1 MARQRTLDLE
11 RSLDR
16 FLQTAL
22 LALLAS
28 GYLALALSGALDRAC
43 LVAGA
48 LVLAAR
54 AAQLA
59 GLVRFIVPER
69 WASRATACYL
79 LFVPADY
86 LLISRDLIRT
96 TVHVIVFAAAV
107 KVLSTRT
114 GRDSALVGLIAF
126 LEMLT
131 AALGSTS
138 VAFLLLLMLFWAAAL
153 AALASAEIRGA
164 MRGRATVAGAS
175 AIGGRLVALSGVAGL
190 GVLALSVA
198 LFLVLPRTARVALE
212 RLLPATQRVSGF
224 APEFTLGQPGEIRP
238 SGRPMLHVRFAAGEP
253 RAGLHWRGTA
263 LAEFDGRRWYNSPRG
278 GSVLRAGDGGYV
290 QLVSDDQRRRPGL
303 RSFYEVVLHGGS
315 EYLFF
320 AGLPENVRVS
330 SDRLVR
336 TPAGGVKLPFGQN
349 GALHYVVD
357 SYLGAGAALDES
369 PPPPLSPVERDLY
382 LRLPDVDRRIP
393 ALARAITAGAGG
405 DAVQAPSITTGAGG
419 GVAQSH
425 PITAGAGG
433 DAGQAPSITAGTGG
447 GIAQA
452 PSITAD
458 AGGGVAQSHPIIVGA
473 GGNAARARAIESYL
487 RTRFAYSL
495 EPVESE
501 SADPLAGFLFE
512 RKKGHCEYFASAM
525 AVLLRELRIPSRVAT
540 GYLGGTANPL
550 TGWLVV
556 RGSDAHA
563 WVEAWIPGQGWTT
576 YDPTPAGEEWSASGG
591 LWSRAGLYFDAAE
604 TLWQEWVVGYDLDW
618 QLTLAFHVHQSRR
631 LGAPW
636 LERQWKRLAGAWRQ
650 AAQGGWPRGPARA
663 AGAAAALLLA
673 GLALVFRRRIAQALI
688 RRRTGRRPGE
698 PALAAHEA
706 ARLYRRML
714 AAMHKRGV
722 EKAASQTAG
731 EFAAGVGP
739 SEAAALV
746 AEFTAAYHA
755 LRYGRDPG
763 QAARMAVLLRQIEA
777 LPR

>member
-1 MARQRTLDLE
+1 MVRKRTLDLE

-16 FLQTAL
+16 FLQTTL

-28 GYLALALSGALDRAC
+28 GYLALALSGELDRAC

-54 AAQLA
+54 AAQLT

-107 KVLSTRT
+107 KVLSART
-114 GRDSALVGLIAF
+114 GRDSAIVGLIAF

-175 AIGGRLVALSGVAGL
+175 AIGGRLIALSGVAGL

-212 RLLPATQRVSGF
+212 RLLPGTQRVSGF

-278 GSVLRAGDGGYV
+278 GSVLRAGEGGYV

-349 GALHYVVD
+349 GALHYVAD

-382 LRLPDVDRRIP
+382 LQLPDVDRRIP

-405 DAVQAPSITTGAGG
+405 DSTQAPS
-419 GVAQSH
+419 
-425 PITAGAGG
+425 ITAGAGG
-433 DAGQAPSITAGTGG
+433 DA
-447 GIAQA
+447 
-452 PSITAD
+452 
-458 AGGGVAQSHPIIVGA
+458 
-473 GGNAARARAIESYL
+473 ARARALESYL
-487 RTRFAYSL
+487 RTHFAYSL

-501 SADPLAGFLFE
+501 SADPLAGFLFQ

-576 YDPTPAGEEWSASGG
+576 YDPTPAGEEWNASGG

-618 QLTLAFHVHQSRR
+618 QLTLAFHVDQSRR

-650 AAQGGWPRGPARA
+650 AAQGGWRRGPARA

-688 RRRTGRRPGE
+688 GRRTGRGPGE

-755 LRYGRDPG
+755 LRYGQDPG
-763 QAARMAVLLRQIEA
+763 QAARMALLLRQIEA

>member
-1 MARQRTLDLE
+1 MVRKRTLNLE
-11 RSLDR
+11 RSLER
-16 FLQTAL
+16 CLQTAL

-54 AAQLA
+54 AAQLT

-107 KVLSTRT
+107 KVLSART

-175 AIGGRLVALSGVAGL
+175 AIGGRLIALSGVAGL

-212 RLLPATQRVSGF
+212 RLLPGAQRVSGF

-349 GALHYVVD
+349 GALHYVAD

-382 LRLPDVDRRIP
+382 LQLPDVDRRIP
-393 ALARAITAGAGG
+393 ALARAIHHGRRGWRRSAIASHHGGRWRRRSAIASHHCGRGWRRGASARHRELPADALRLLARTGG
-405 DAVQAPSITTGAGG
+405 KRERGPASRLSVSTQEGPLRVLRLGHG
-419 GVAQSH
+419 GVAQ
-425 PITAGAGG
+425 
-433 DAGQAPSITAGTGG
+433 GT
-447 GIAQA
+447 
-452 PSITAD
+452 
-458 AGGGVAQSHPIIVGA
+458 
-473 GGNAARARAIESYL
+473 
-487 RTRFAYSL
+487 
-495 EPVESE
+495 
-501 SADPLAGFLFE
+501 ADPLA
-512 RKKGHCEYFASAM
+512 RSH
-525 AVLLRELRIPSRVAT
+525 
-540 GYLGGTANPL
+540 
-550 TGWLVV
+550 
-556 RGSDAHA
+556 
-563 WVEAWIPGQGWTT
+563 
-576 YDPTPAGEEWSASGG
+576 G
-591 LWSRAGLYFDAAE
+591 L
-604 TLWQEWVVGYDLDW
+604 
-618 QLTLAFHVHQSRR
+618 
-631 LGAPW
+631 P
-636 LERQWKRLAGAWRQ
+636 
-650 AAQGGWPRGPARA
+650 
-663 AGAAAALLLA
+663 
-673 GLALVFRRRIAQALI
+673 
-688 RRRTGRRPGE
+688 
-698 PALAAHEA
+698 
-706 ARLYRRML
+706 
-714 AAMHKRGV
+714 
-722 EKAASQTAG
+722 
-731 EFAAGVGP
+731 
-739 SEAAALV
+739 
-746 AEFTAAYHA
+746 
-755 LRYGRDPG
+755 GRDG
-763 QAARMAVLLRQIEA
+763 
-777 LPR
+777 

>member
-1 MARQRTLDLE
+1 MVRQRTLALE
-11 RSLDR
+11 HSLDR
-16 FLQTAL
+16 FLQTTL

-54 AAQLA
+54 AAQLT

-107 KVLSTRT
+107 KVLSART

-212 RLLPATQRVSGF
+212 RLLPGAQRVSGF

-357 SYLGAGAALDES
+357 SYLGAGSAFDES

-382 LRLPDVDRRIP
+382 LQLPDVDRRIP

-405 DAVQAPSITTGAGG
+405 DSTQAPS
-419 GVAQSH
+419 
-425 PITAGAGG
+425 ITAGAGG
-433 DAGQAPSITAGTGG
+433 DSV
-447 GIAQA
+447 QA

-458 AGGGVAQSHPIIVGA
+458 AGGGVAQSHPITAGAGGGVAQSHPITVGA
-473 GGNAARARAIESYL
+473 GGDAAQARAIESYL
-487 RTRFAYSL
+487 RTHFAYSL

-501 SADPLAGFLFE
+501 SADPLAGFLFQ

-576 YDPTPAGEEWSASGG
+576 YDPTPAGEEWNASGG

-618 QLTLAFHVHQSRR
+618 QLTLAFHVDQSRR

-673 GLALVFRRRIAQALI
+673 GLALVFRRRIAQALV
-688 RRRTGRRPGE
+688 RRRTGRGPGE

-755 LRYGRDPG
+755 LRYGQDHG

>member
-1 MARQRTLDLE
+1 MVRKRTLDLE

-16 FLQTAL
+16 FLQTTL

-28 GYLALALSGALDRAC
+28 GYLALALSGELDRAC

-54 AAQLA
+54 AAQLT

-107 KVLSTRT
+107 KVLSART

-175 AIGGRLVALSGVAGL
+175 AIGGRLIALSGVAGL

-212 RLLPATQRVSGF
+212 RLLPGTQRVSGF

-278 GSVLRAGDGGYV
+278 GSVLRAGEGGYV

-349 GALHYVVD
+349 GALHYVAD

-382 LRLPDVDRRIP
+382 LQLPDVDRRIP

-405 DAVQAPSITTGAGG
+405 DSTQAPS
-419 GVAQSH
+419 
-425 PITAGAGG
+425 ITAGAGG
-433 DAGQAPSITAGTGG
+433 DA
-447 GIAQA
+447 
-452 PSITAD
+452 
-458 AGGGVAQSHPIIVGA
+458 
-473 GGNAARARAIESYL
+473 ARARALESYL
-487 RTRFAYSL
+487 RTHFAYSL

-501 SADPLAGFLFE
+501 SADPLAGFLFQ

-576 YDPTPAGEEWSASGG
+576 YDPTPAGEEWNASGG

-618 QLTLAFHVHQSRR
+618 QLTLAFHVDQSRR

-650 AAQGGWPRGPARA
+650 AAQGGWRRGPARA

-688 RRRTGRRPGE
+688 GRRTGRGPGE

-755 LRYGRDPG
+755 LRYGQDPG
-763 QAARMAVLLRQIEA
+763 QAARMALLLRQIEA

>member
-1 MARQRTLDLE
+1 MVRKRTLELE

-28 GYLALALSGALDRAC
+28 GYLALALSGALDRVC

-54 AAQLA
+54 AAQLT
-59 GLVRFIVPER
+59 GLVRYTIPER
-69 WASRATACYL
+69 WAGRATACYL

-114 GRDSALVGLIAF
+114 GRDSAFVGLIAF
-126 LEMLT
+126 LEMLA
-131 AALGSTS
+131 AALGPTS
-138 VAFLLLLMLFWAAAL
+138 VAFLVLLMLFWAVAL

-164 MRGRATVAGAS
+164 MRGRATVAGTS
-175 AIGGRLVALSGVAGL
+175 GIGGRLVALSGVAGV

-212 RLLPATQRVSGF
+212 RLLPGTQRVSGF
-224 APEFTLGQPGEIRP
+224 APEFTLGQPGEIGL

-263 LAEFDGRRWYNSPRG
+263 LAEFDGRRWYNSPRCG
-278 GSVLRAGDGGYV
+278 TVLRAGDGGYV

-303 RSFYEVVLHGGS
+303 RSLYEVVLDGGS

-320 AGLPENVRVS
+320 AGLPENVLVS
-330 SDRLVR
+330 TDRLVR

-349 GALHYVVD
+349 DALHYVVD
-357 SYLGAGAALDES
+357 SYLGAGSALDEL
-369 PPPPLSPVERDLY
+369 PPSSLSIAERDLY
-382 LRLPDVDRRIP
+382 LRLPDVDRRMP
-393 ALARAITAGAGG
+393 ALERAIAAGQGGGVTQSHSITAGASG
-405 DAVQAPSITTGAGG
+405 DATQARSFTTGAGG
-419 GVAQSH
+419 DTVQSH
-425 PITAGAGG
+425 SIMAGASG
-433 DAGQAPSITAGTGG
+433 DA
-447 GIAQA
+447 
-452 PSITAD
+452 
-458 AGGGVAQSHPIIVGA
+458 
-473 GGNAARARAIESYL
+473 ARGHSIESYL
-487 RTRFAYSL
+487 RTHFAYSL
-495 EPVESE
+495 EPVESD
-501 SADPLAGFLFE
+501 SPDPLASFLFD

-556 RGSDAHA
+556 RASDAHA

-576 YDPTPAGEEWSASGG
+576 YDPTPASEAWNGTGG
-591 LWSRAGLYFDAAE
+591 WWSRAGLYFDAAE
-604 TLWQEWVVGYDLDW
+604 KLWQEWVVGYDLDR
-618 QLTLAFHVHQSRR
+618 QLTLAFRMDQSR

-636 LERQWKRLAGAWRQ
+636 LEREWKRLAGAWTR

-663 AGAAAALLLA
+663 AGAAAALVLA
-673 GLALVFRRRIAQALI
+673 GLALLLRRRIAHALA
-688 RRRTGRRPGE
+688 RRRTGRGPGE

-722 EKAASQTAG
+722 EKAAFQTAT
-731 EFAAGVGP
+731 EFAVGVGP
-739 SEAAALV
+739 SEAAPLV
-746 AEFTAAYHA
+746 AEFTTAYHA
-755 LRYGRDPG
+755 LRYGQDPG
-763 QAARMAVLLRQIEA
+763 QATRMALLLHQIEA